1 MSAKTNVF
9 ACQLWKVDVIRWNKM
24 LLFEISFCVHIWQ
37 ETANIGFA
45 FQHHVTPGRTKS
57 GKSSIR
63 MKTILK
69 LRFCWHAGTQQRH
82 PHEILWH
89 SRCWDKPPD
98 KTAEIWKTQNR
109 LVWTNMVT
117 FHLQKLQGMPGMP
130 PEFSFLYG
138 FHACP
143 VWINTS
149 PHSHGRASKTLSFT
163 ELTTCRTVMVWRW
176 QQQAFCPTL
185 ACEIGHWL
193 TKNHNNEIAT
203 KKSEHYLYCLL
214 TTACQIKM
222 WNCNMQDTPWGQI
235 THATGSDCATT
246 LSSTQVWNCSHGTSK
261 SKVPARLLW
270 TTSPNP
276 QSTGRAGNILGWS
289 ARSEPCLRL
298 LATASCLL

>member
-1 MSAKTNVF
+1 MYIPTLIYYIHTIRIITQGKSAICIFSGILRRGTRYITMRWCNTNAMFAVKSNVF
-9 ACQLWKVDVIRWNKM
+9 LKM
-24 LLFEISFCVHIWQ
+24 LSVTCPLKPMFLLVSFENWTWLDGTKRCYLRCCFACIFDKK
-37 ETANIGFA
+37 TANIGFA

-143 VWINTS
+143 VDQS
-149 PHSHGRASKTLSFT
+149 AGLAGVSSEMGLDDGLLVCTL
-163 ELTTCRTVMVWRW
+163 
-176 QQQAFCPTL
+176 
-185 ACEIGHWL
+185 
-193 TKNHNNEIAT
+193 
-203 KKSEHYLYCLL
+203 LL
-214 TTACQIKM
+214 LI
-222 WNCNMQDTPWGQI
+222 
-235 THATGSDCATT
+235 
-246 LSSTQVWNCSHGTSK
+246 
-261 SKVPARLLW
+261 
-270 TTSPNP
+270 
-276 QSTGRAGNILGWS
+276 
-289 ARSEPCLRL
+289 
-298 LATASCLL
+298 